1 MPPPTPLPLELTSRL
16 PSPKGIALAIMN
28 TCRRDDVTVQDVS
41 RLVQSDPALTGRLL
55 HQANAAG
62 QSGRPLAS
70 VPDAVGRIGL
80 RAVRQLALGFSLI
93 DQHGKGACTTFDYG
107 LFWSHSLMMALA
119 AREFGSRLRLAAP
132 DELFSC
138 GLMARIG
145 RLALA
150 TAHADEYA
158 RVLTEPRYAEEPLA
172 LEREHLGVDSV
183 QLTAALLLDWGFP
196 QALVDPLK
204 YLEAPSE
211 CPWPGESRG
220 SQLMQLL
227 VLARMLADYAV
238 AGQDS
243 RAPMITG
250 LVASA
255 AKLGLTE
262 ADLDELVD
270 TLAPQW
276 RSWGTTLQV
285 PAGQLPRFDA
295 VSTGALNVGST
306 AREPAPALR
315 QIKVM
320 LVSDD
325 AKCSDW
331 LRQAMAK
338 TAEYAITPA
347 TDIAQAMALAVSVK
361 PQLLIADNT
370 SRLDGL
376 RLCRD
381 LRQSQWGQGIFILLL
396 TEHDDEAN
404 LEALIEAGADGH
416 LHKPLQ
422 LPALNARLKAAG
434 RYLRLRQDGEESHA
448 KVQAMAAEL
457 AISNRRLQE
466 AALTDDLTQVANRRA
481 GAAAAAAAWGAARRQ
496 HLPLSMISI
505 DLDHF
510 KAVNDRHGHAAGDV
524 VLKAVA
530 QALRAVIRQE
540 DLLCRWGGEEFLV
553 VSLNV
558 PLREALQAATR
569 YRDAVRQL
577 RIRIGTV
584 TLTPT
589 ISLGV
594 AAIDAA
600 TPDLDHLLSAADK
613 ALYAAKAAG
622 RDRVALQPVV
632 ALQRA

>member
-55 HQANAAG
+55 QQANAAG
-62 QSGRPLAS
+62 HSGRPLAS

-93 DQHGKGACTTFDYG
+93 DQHGKGACQGFDYG

-119 AREFGSRLRLAAP
+119 AQEFGTRLRLAAP

-138 GLMARIG
+138 GLMARVG

-150 TAHADEYA
+150 TAHPGEYSK
-158 RVLTEPRYAEEPLA
+158 VLAEPRYAGQPLV
-172 LEREHLGVDSV
+172 LEREHLGIDSV
-183 QLTAALLLDWGFP
+183 ELTAALLIDWGFP

-204 YLEAPSE
+204 YLETPRD
-211 CPWPGESRG
+211 CPWAAESRP

-238 AGQDS
+238 AAQDG
-243 RAPMITG
+243 RAALVPG

-255 AKLGLTE
+255 ALLGLTE
-262 ADLDELVD
+262 ADLDELID

-285 PAGQLPRFDA
+285 PAGQLPRFDT
-295 VSTGALNVGST
+295 VGGASSSPGVLT
-306 AREPAPALR
+306 REPAPAQR
-315 QIKVM
+315 QVRVM
-320 LVSDD
+320 LVTDD
-325 AKCSDW
+325 AQRAEW
-331 LRQAMAK
+331 LRQAMAS
-338 TAEYAITPA
+338 EYTITPA
-347 TDIAQAMALAVSVK
+347 TDLAQAMALAVSVR

-370 SRLDGL
+370 AHLDGM

-381 LRQSQWGQGIFILLL
+381 LRQSQWGQGIYILLL
-396 TEHDDEAN
+396 TDHDDEAH
-404 LEALIEAGADGH
+404 LDALLEAGADGH

-422 LPALNARLKAAG
+422 LPALSARLKAAA
-434 RYLRLRQDGEESHA
+434 RYLRLRQDGEENHA

-466 AALTDDLTQVANRRA
+466 VALTDDLTQIANRRA
-481 GAAAAAAAWGAARRQ
+481 GAAAAATAWGAARRQ

-510 KAVNDRHGHAAGDV
+510 KAVNDRHGHASGDL

-530 QALRAVIRQE
+530 QALRAVVRQE
-540 DLLCRWGGEEFLV
+540 DMLCRWGGEEFLV

-558 PLREALQAATR
+558 PLRDAVQAATR
-569 YRDAVRQL
+569 YRDAVREL

-584 TLTPT
+584 TLAPT

-594 AAIDAA
+594 ATMDGT

-622 RDRVALQPVV
+622 RDRVALQPVA